1 MNRLKNQCSPLLS
14 TMYVLLMMLLFLLFM
29 RDGSFNCMSSSL
41 LSEGPFLPCFP
52 DREDFIENLMKIE
65 VKELNQDVKKD
76 YRE

>member
-1 MNRLKNQCSPLLS
+1 
-14 TMYVLLMMLLFLLFM
+14 M
-29 RDGSFNCMSSSL
+29 RVL

-52 DREDFIENLMKIE
+52 DREDFTENLMKIE